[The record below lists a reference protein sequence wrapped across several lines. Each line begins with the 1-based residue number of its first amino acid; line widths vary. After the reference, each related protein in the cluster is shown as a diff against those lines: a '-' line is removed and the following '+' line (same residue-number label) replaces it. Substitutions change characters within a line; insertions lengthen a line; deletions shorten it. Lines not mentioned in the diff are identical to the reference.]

1 MQRRARSGRG
11 IYSKR
16 PADADGAPE
25 SEKQHKSMD
34 RIRFD
39 DHCAKKGLACLY
51 SVMIDSPP
59 KARRAPI
66 DKAASSKYN

>member
-1 MQRRARSGRG
+1 
-11 IYSKR
+11 
-16 PADADGAPE
+16 
-25 SEKQHKSMD
+25 MD

-51 SVMIDSPP
+51 SAMIASPP

-66 DKAASSKYN
+66 DKAAFSKYN